1 VQARDMTVPMATRHG
16 ISTPT
21 GAPGFITSPGVE
33 LAKGVRIQPVLVGLV
48 QPLPAVTHWT
58 PS

>member
-1 VQARDMTVPMATRHG
+1 MTVPMATRHG

-21 GAPGFITSPGVE
+21 GAPGFITSPGVRE

-48 QPLPAVTHWT
+48 QPLPAVTT
-58 PS
+58 GLPRNA